1 MKDQQSLPDSEEQ
14 QLLEHYRVQHGGE
27 PGAELDAR
35 ILAAAS
41 AALRAQPA
49 EPPSAMARVQAWLF
63 GGAVRRRWSVALGSV
78 AVLGLGLGLG
88 LSLRTLAP
96 IAPSYDSPMPAA
108 PAPQRYAAPAAA
120 EKKAMAE
127 SLQLHQP
134 EASIAPEASA
144 MADAAAPSE
153 ASPTPSARSSLA
165 ARREVAVAPLAGEL
179 HRALRQ
185 ITELREQGRQAEVA
199 ERLSELQQRY
209 PQADLEAL
217 LKRLPAQDR
226 RPDEL
231 KN

>member
-1 MKDQQSLPDSEEQ
+1 MKDQQSLPDSEER

-49 EPPSAMARVQAWLF
+49 EPLSVMARVRAWLF
-63 GGAVRRRWSVALGSV
+63 GGAVHRRWSVALGSV
-78 AVLGLGLGLG
+78 AVLGLGLG

-96 IAPSYDSPMPAA
+96 IAPSYDSLMPAA

-127 SLQLHQP
+127 SFQLHQP

-144 MADAAAPSE
+144 LADAAAPSE
-153 ASPTPSARSSLA
+153 ASQTPSARSGLA
-165 ARREVAVAPLAGEL
+165 ARREVAAAPLAGEL
-179 HRALRQ
+179 HTALRQ
-185 ITELREQGRQAEVA
+185 ITELREQGRQAEAA
-199 ERLSELQQRY
+199 ERLNELRQRY

-217 LKRLPAQDR
+217 LKRLPAAQNR